1 MKAVKGMVTLEL
13 TDYEIIQLCLKG
25 DQDAFEGLVNRYKKL
40 IYTIVYRILNDKEE
54 ANDIAQEVFIKL
66 FLSLDKYNPEYKFST
81 WSAKV
86 ATNLCLDKLRKKK
99 IDIMSVDDM
108 VYEPGDEEN
117 PETTYLRNERAMKI
131 EKAIQSLPEK
141 YKIPIILFHQQG
153 FSYDEICKV
162 LDEPLSIVKNRL
174 HRARHMLRD
183 KLYAIRKEEVL

>member
-99 IDIMSVDDM
+99 ID
-108 VYEPGDEEN
+108 
-117 PETTYLRNERAMKI
+117 
-131 EKAIQSLPEK
+131 
-141 YKIPIILFHQQG
+141 
-153 FSYDEICKV
+153 
-162 LDEPLSIVKNRL
+162 
-174 HRARHMLRD
+174 
-183 KLYAIRKEEVL
+183 

>member
-1 MKAVKGMVTLEL
+1 
-13 TDYEIIQLCLKG
+13 
-25 DQDAFEGLVNRYKKL
+25 LVNRYKKL
-40 IYTIVYRILNDKEE
+40 IYTVVYRILNDKEE
-54 ANDIAQEVFIKL
+54 ASDIAQEVFIKL